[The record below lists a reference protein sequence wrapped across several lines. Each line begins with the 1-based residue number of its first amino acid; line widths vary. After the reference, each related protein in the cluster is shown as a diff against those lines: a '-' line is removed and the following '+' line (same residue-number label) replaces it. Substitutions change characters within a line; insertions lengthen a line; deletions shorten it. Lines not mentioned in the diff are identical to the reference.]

1 MSLVVKQRSI
11 IGILL
16 MAALYLFSA
25 CATSKPKP
33 VAAGANEFKPSQ
45 TTADS
50 IAGQIPDYSISL
62 ETVKGKGKAIISEPE
77 NSQRATLYF
86 ASNRQKSLI
95 TAKNSI
101 GIEGGKLLADGDSLL
116 IYNKVDDY
124 ARIISIRNND
134 LQRINNLASI
144 NLLEILNIPVRAG
157 QIEDVL
163 EHENTYLLRLKSG
176 GKIFV
181 NKKTLLVRQVD
192 QPTTTGLPYS
202 RILYDA
208 YDKVNGLT
216 LPRKITIFS
225 ADKSA
230 KINLLIQSLQVNPK
244 LDELK
249 IDLPPDIKI
258 YRQ

>member
-1 MSLVVKQRSI
+1 MSTVVKRHSI
-11 IGILL
+11 FGILVI
-16 MAALYLFSA
+16 AALYLFSA
-25 CATSKPKP
+25 CATSKPEP
-33 VAAGANEFKPSQ
+33 VATGVNKFKASE

-50 IAGQIPDYSISL
+50 IATQIPNYSTSL
-62 ETVKGKGKAIISEPE
+62 ATVKGKGKAIISEPE

-101 GIEGGKLLADGDSLL
+101 GIEGGKLLTDGDSLL
-116 IYNKVDDY
+116 VYNKVDDY
-124 ARIISIRNND
+124 AQIISIRNND

-157 QIEDVL
+157 QIDGVL
-163 EHENTYLLRLKSG
+163 EHENTYMLRLNSG
-176 GKIFV
+176 GQIFV
-181 NKKTLLVRQVD
+181 NKKTLLIRQID
-192 QPTTTGLPYS
+192 QPSTTGLPYS

-230 KINLLIQSLQVNPK
+230 KINLLIQSLQVNPE

-249 IDLPPDIKI
+249 IDLPKDIKI